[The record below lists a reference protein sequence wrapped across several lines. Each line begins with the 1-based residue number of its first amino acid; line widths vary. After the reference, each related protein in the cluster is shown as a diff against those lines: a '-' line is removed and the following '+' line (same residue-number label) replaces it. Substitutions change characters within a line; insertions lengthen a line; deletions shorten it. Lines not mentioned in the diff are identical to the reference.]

1 MKDVLL
7 RATSQNGEVRIFA
20 VSSLEIATYEKEIHA
35 LAPGAS
41 IALGRALSAVLMMGA
56 MLKNEG
62 DTISLQFRGNGPLR
76 TILVQGNAKG
86 ECRGYVGDPNADFD
100 EAHPNVGALLG
111 KGELTLTRDMGLKEP
126 YVSTINLHSGE
137 IAEDLTY
144 YFYESEQT
152 PSSVGLGVLL
162 NEKGT
167 IVSSGGFL
175 VQLMPG
181 CGKETIDLLEQNLQ
195 KVHAVTD
202 HLSDNDPEALLSLIL
217 GELGIANL
225 EKISV
230 KASCNC
236 SRERSKRM
244 LKTMGK
250 EELEKAAEKG
260 EKLSVRCAF
269 CASEYSFE
277 AEEIA
282 SLARE
287 MAK

>member
-7 RATSQNGEVRIFA
+7 RATSRNGEVRIFA

-62 DTISLQFRGNGPLR
+62 DTIALQFRGNGPLR

-100 EAHPNVGALLG
+100 EGHTSIGSLLG

-126 YVSTINLHSGE
+126 YISTVNLHSGE
-137 IAEDLTY
+137 IAEDLTH

-162 NEKGT
+162 KEDGS
-167 IVSSGGFL
+167 ILSSGGFL

-181 CGKETIDLLEQNLQ
+181 HHKETIDVLEGNLM
-195 KVHAVTD
+195 KVRAVTD
-202 HLSDNDPEALLSLIL
+202 HLQDNDPEALLRLVL
-217 GELGIANL
+217 GDLGIANL
-225 EKISV
+225 EKLPV

-244 LKTMGK
+244 LRTMGK
-250 EELEKAAEKG
+250 KELEKAAEKG
-260 EKLSVRCAF
+260 EKLSIRCAF

>member
-62 DTISLQFRGNGPLR
+62 DTIALQFRGNGPLR

-100 EAHPNVGALLG
+100 EGHASIGALLG
-111 KGELTLTRDMGLKEP
+111 QGELTLTRDMGLKKP
-126 YVSTINLHSGE
+126 YISTVKLHSGE
-137 IAEDLTY
+137 IADDLTH

-152 PSSVGLGVLL
+152 LSSVGLGVLL
-162 NEKGT
+162 KEDGA
-167 IVSSGGFL
+167 ILASGGML

-181 CGKETIDLLEQNLQ
+181 HHQETVDVLEKNLAS
-195 KVHAVTD
+195 VRAVTD
-202 HLSDNDPEALLSLIL
+202 HLKDNDPEALLRLVL
-217 GELGIANL
+217 GELGVANL
-225 EKISV
+225 ERLPV

-236 SRERSKRM
+236 SREKSKM
-244 LKTMGK
+244 LLRTMGK

>member
-7 RATSQNGEVRIFA
+7 RATSLNGEVRIFA
-20 VSSLEIATYEKEIHA
+20 VSSLEIATYEKEIHN

-86 ECRGYVGDPNADFD
+86 ECRGYVGDPKADFD
-100 EAHPNVGALLG
+100 EGHASIGSLLG
-111 KGELTLTRDMGLKEP
+111 QGELTLTRDMGLKEP
-126 YVSTINLHSGE
+126 YISTVKLHSGE
-137 IAEDLTY
+137 IADDLTH

-152 PSSVGLGVLL
+152 LSSVGLGVLL
-162 NEKGT
+162 KEDGT
-167 IVSSGGFL
+167 ILASGGLL

-181 CGKETIDLLEQNLQ
+181 HHKETIDILEKNLAE
-195 KVHAVTD
+195 VRAVTD
-202 HLSDNDPEALLSLIL
+202 HLKDNDPEALLRLVL
-217 GELGIANL
+217 GELGVANL
-225 EKISV
+225 EKLPV
-230 KASCNC
+230 KASCKC
-236 SRERSKRM
+236 SRERSMALLR
-244 LKTMGK
+244 TMGK
-250 EELEKAAEKG
+250 EELLKAAEKD
-260 EKLSVRCAF
+260 EKLSIRCAF

-277 AEEIA
+277 KEEIA